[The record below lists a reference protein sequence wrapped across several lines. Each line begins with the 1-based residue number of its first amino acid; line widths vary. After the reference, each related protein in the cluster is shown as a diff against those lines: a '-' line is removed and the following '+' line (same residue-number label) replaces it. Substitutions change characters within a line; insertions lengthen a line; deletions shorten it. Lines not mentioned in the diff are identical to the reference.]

1 MLSDGSS
8 SVPVKGMQSHTMNLS
23 TEYEKKAL
31 HFAEI
36 GMYTAAQVFAT
47 LALAAATRSQNVRNP

>member
-1 MLSDGSS
+1 
-8 SVPVKGMQSHTMNLS
+8 MQSHKMNLS

-36 GMYTAAQVFAT
+36 GMYSAAQVFAT
-47 LALAAATRSQNVRNP
+47 LALAAATRSQNVRNS